1 MTVDD
6 DAATTNEEIFD
17 QIADQIATERSDVS
31 RNRRGSLVKLSQRQ
45 SVRAMTSRGAIVVRL
60 DRQRVADL
68 VASGHGIHYKGQIN
82 EWLQLGDELDV
93 QPIHALVEEA
103 VDR

>member
-1 MTVDD
+1 
-6 DAATTNEEIFD
+6 
-17 QIADQIATERSDVS
+17 
-31 RNRRGSLVKLSQRQ
+31 
-45 SVRAMTSRGAIVVRL
+45 MTSRGAIVVRL